1 MLCSQCLA
9 EACQHDFA
17 IPHQL
22 TECWRYRDIPFHCD
36 RHSNCQI
43 EMVGDSGVERI
54 GVSNFE
60 DTSQESSVLCYA
72 VSFLTLTVDCH
83 FVASSRYI
91 YLEKDV

>member
-1 MLCSQCLA
+1 MLA

-22 TECWRYRDIPFHCD
+22 PECWHYRDIPFHCD

-43 EMVGDSGVERI
+43 EMVGNSGVERI

-60 DTSQESSVLCYA
+60 DTNQESSVPCYA
-72 VSFLTLTVDCH
+72 VSFLTLISTYGSCLCVFEMFES
-83 FVASSRYI
+83 FVLS
-91 YLEKDV
+91 LQF